1 VAPETEL
8 PAWSL
13 AAGAEEPVA
22 AAGWPS
28 ALAREW
34 AWGGST
40 GEGVRVAVLDS
51 GVEPGHPLVGE
62 LTRAVAV
69 VPREDGALEI
79 VEDRQGDVS
88 GHGTACAGIVRAMA
102 PGAAITSVRVLGART
117 TGGAKVLLAGL
128 RWALD
133 QGVDV
138 VNLSLSTRKA
148 EVAWALHQLLDDA
161 YFSRAAVVVSAHNLA
176 VESYPWRFASVLS
189 VGSHE
194 ERDGEVFYA
203 NTRPPVEFFARG
215 VEVDVAAIGGG
226 TVRATGNSFAAP
238 HVSGFCARVLGRHP
252 TLTPFELKTVL
263 HQVASNV
270 TGTASAL
277 T

>member
-1 VAPETEL
+1 MAAGTEL

-22 AAGWPS
+22 AAVWPS
-28 ALAREW
+28 PLTREW
-34 AWGGST
+34 AWGNAT

-51 GVEPGHPLVGE
+51 GVEAGHPLVGE
-62 LTRAVAV
+62 LDCAV
-69 VPREDGALEI
+69 VVTPSEDGGLRI
-79 VEDRQGDVS
+79 DEDTEGDAS
-88 GHGTACAGIVRAMA
+88 GHGTACAGIIRRIA
-102 PGAAITSVRVLGART
+102 PAAAITSVRVLSART

-128 RWALD
+128 RWALE
-133 QGVDV
+133 QRADV
-138 VNLSLSTRKA
+138 INLSVSTRKA

-194 ERDGEVFYA
+194 ESDDEVFYA

-215 VEVDVAAIGGG
+215 VDLEVAWLGG
-226 TVRATGNSFAAP
+226 TTIRATGNSFAAP
-238 HVSGFCARVLGRHP
+238 HVAGFCARVLGAHP
-252 TLTPFELKTVL
+252 GLTPFQLKTVL
-263 HQVASNV
+263 HQTAFNV
-270 TGTASAL
+270 SS
-277 T
+277 